1 MECIKQLIE
10 EKEMKFKPL
19 SMRSNS
25 QMSLSSTLPPVKSL
39 SKAKIT
45 TLRPKLASMHSPSP
59 AQSALVALSSSPS
72 ASMALTSPSKLRPQ
86 KVLLLN
92 GKITSK

>member
-1 MECIKQLIE
+1 
-10 EKEMKFKPL
+10 
-19 SMRSNS
+19 MRSNS
-25 QMSLSSTLPPVKSL
+25 QISLSSTLPPVKSL

-45 TLRPKLASMHSPSP
+45 TIRPKLASMHSPTSP
-59 AQSALVALSSSPS
+59 AQSVLAALSSPPS
-72 ASMALTSPSKLRPQ
+72 ASMALSSSPSKLRPQ